1 MILHTHKM
9 ETRINRLDQSLF
21 IKIKDKNLENR
32 TKKANNA
39 KITAKVTLMDRAAN
53 MKSKTMRTKW

>member
-1 MILHTHKM
+1 M